1 MFAKTIID
9 SDLFLDMPMST
20 QLLYFH
26 LAMRADDD
34 GFINNPKKIQ
44 RMIGCSDDD
53 IRILISKQFIIP
65 FDNGIVVIKH
75 WRIHNYIRKDT
86 YNETRYT
93 EQKKALTIDEN
104 KIYQLNESSIECIPF
119 VDKSSTER
127 GQSVDESSTQDRLGK
142 VRLGKVNNIMSGKP
156 DRTSSKHPEE
166 YEKII
171 SYLNQK
177 ANTNYRT
184 STKETQQFINA
195 RLSEGYTVE
204 DFFTVIDKKCTDW
217 LNTDMEKYLR
227 PKTLFGNKFES
238 YVNQKTVNQKDNSDG
253 FNAEDYEALLNN
265 F

>member
-1 MFAKTIID
+1 MAERRMFAKSIID
-9 SDLFLDMPMST
+9 SDLFIDMPMSA

-34 GFINNPKKIQ
+34 GFINNPKKIK

-53 IRILISKQFIIP
+53 MKLLIAKQFIIP
-65 FDNGIVVIKH
+65 FESGVVVIKH
-75 WRIHNYIRKDT
+75 WRIHNYLRKD
-86 YNETRYT
+86 RYT
-93 EQKKALTIDEN
+93 PTICTEKAEIELDEN
-104 KIYQLNESSIECIPF
+104 LVYQLATNGIPECQPL
-119 VDKSSTER
+119 VDAGK
-127 GQSVDESSTQDRLGK
+127 DRLGK
-142 VRLGKVNNIMSGKP
+142 DRLGNNTMSGKP

-195 RLSEGYTVE
+195 RLSEGYTVD
-204 DFFTVIDKKCTDW
+204 DFFTVIDKKCTEW

-238 YVNQKTVNQKDNSDG
+238 YVNQKAVTQKNNSDG
-253 FNAEDYEALLNN
+253 FNAEDYSDLINN
-265 F
+265 FD

>member
-1 MFAKTIID
+1 MAERRMFAKTIID

-26 LAMRADDD
+26 LTMRADDD

-44 RMIGCSDDD
+44 RIVGCSDDD
-53 IRILISKQFIIP
+53 MKMLILKQFILP
-65 FDNGIVVIKH
+65 FESGIIVIKH
-75 WRIHNYIRKDT
+75 WKIHNYIRSDRYKP
-86 YNETRYT
+86 TRFEEKNLIT
-93 EQKKALTIDEN
+93 LDEN
-104 KIYQLNESSIECIPF
+104 MVYQM
-119 VDKSSTER
+119 STECQPT
-127 GQSVDESSTQDRLGK
+127 GIPMVAEMDTQDRLGK
-142 VRLGKVNNIMSGKP
+142 DRLGKDRLGKVNNIMSGKP

-204 DFFTVIDKKCTDW
+204 DFFTVIDKKCTEW
-217 LNTDMEKYLR
+217 LNTDMERYLR

-238 YVNQKTVNQKDNSDG
+238 YVNQKTANKKDNSDG
-253 FNAEDYEALLNN
+253 FNAEDYEELLNN